1 MHLLRTTCLHYGLT
15 KRQKGEPPGVHRQLT
30 DSQSLKSLATFGP
43 SSPRI
48 FFWFVLSLLFYF
60 PLPHIHSTATLREI
74 SCTACA
80 ENADGQVC
88 VSNDFLPRFRDLFL
102 FDVCTQLE
110 LAFWVA
116 RLGSWP
122 LLSFPGAQ
130 SSDEFAA
137 QVVSTSR
144 PTPARLSS
152 NPEVAFKSPTPTAFL
167 FSHRSVLSLVPQE

>member
-1 MHLLRTTCLHYGLT
+1 M
-15 KRQKGEPPGVHRQLT
+15 
-30 DSQSLKSLATFGP
+30 
-43 SSPRI
+43 
-48 FFWFVLSLLFYF
+48 FYF
-60 PLPHIHSTATLREI
+60 SHPHIHSTATLREI

-80 ENADGQVC
+80 ANADGQVC

-130 SSDEFAA
+130 SSDGFAA

-152 NPEVAFKSPTPTAFL
+152 NPEVAFKSPTSTAFL
-167 FSHRSVLSLVPQE
+167 FSHRSVLSLVPQECCIQPELEVHEYLSLSPKRPLFFLSCLSHPWLGHHACYFFPSF